1 MPRGIEID
9 WVVVRI
15 HTIRR
20 IIAIAV
26 TAVLTTV
33 LLAFAYNRM
42 HLPPQAVARK
52 AIEQAEHSQAN
63 LEEKGTPQAWRSEA
77 ELGAAELEDARSAYT
92 REEWEEAAR
101 LARQAR
107 QRFEAILGIG
117 TGEVAGAGQIFSL
130 KGRVSVQRAGKTAW
144 EPARERMPLF
154 NGDFVRTGNDG
165 SAEILLADG
174 TIYRVA
180 PDSLLE
186 IHHQARTSSEG
197 KVKMVV
203 GRLKVFT
210 ASSASTVATDATE
223 TSVERD
229 SRVAVD
235 VNSSDRRTVVAA
247 YAGRARVR
255 GRGGSSLVLHSQE
268 RVAAAPDGKLGT
280 KGRIPAPPRPVSP
293 ENNVSFDLS
302 EDPVIT
308 LEWALPPGTVASHL
322 QVSRSSRFPASA
334 LDVDDPA
341 RSKNT
346 ARLKGILRGTYYWRV
361 AALDEE
367 GVSSEWSPVRRF
379 RLTTSGHGLPMEDH
393 TPPELEV
400 EPARQMGQL
409 FIIEGRTEVGATVTI
424 NDEPVDVDADGH
436 FRKAI
441 EVADDGWNDLVVAAV
456 DPAGNRTERR
466 QRVFVEVY

>member
-26 TAVLTTV
+26 TAVLATV
-33 LLAFAYNRM
+33 LLAFAYSRM
-42 HLPPQAVARK
+42 HLPPQALARK
-52 AIEQAEHSQAN
+52 AIEQAEQSRAE
-63 LEEKGTPQAWRSEA
+63 LEEKGVPEAWRE
-77 ELGAAELEDARSAYT
+77 EVRTGTRELEDARSAYAGE
-92 REEWEEAAR
+92 RWDEATR

-107 QRFEAILGIG
+107 QRFEAILGAEP
-117 TGEVAGAGQIFSL
+117 GEVAGVGQIFSL
-130 KGRVSVQRAGKTAW
+130 RGRVSVQRAGKTAW

-154 NGDFVRTGNDG
+154 NGDFVRTGGDG

-174 TIYRVA
+174 TLYRIA

-186 IHHQARTSSEG
+186 IHERSRSASQG

-210 ASSASTVATDATE
+210 TSSSSTVTTEAVE

-235 VNSSDRRTVVAA
+235 VSGADRRTVVAA
-247 YAGRARVR
+247 YAGQARVK

-268 RVAAAPDGKLGT
+268 RVAAKPDGVLGA
-280 KGRIPAPPRPVSP
+280 KGKIPSPPRPLGP

-302 EDPVIT
+302 RNPVIT
-308 LEWALPPGTVASHL
+308 LEWELPPGAVASHL
-322 QVSRSSRFPASA
+322 QVSRSSRFATGA

-341 RSKNT
+341 RQKTT

-361 AALDEE
+361 AAVDGD

-379 RLTTSGHGLPMEDH
+379 RLTTSGHGFPLEDH
-393 TPPELEV
+393 TPPELQV

-409 FIIEGRTEVGATVTI
+409 FIVEGTTEPGATVTI
-424 NDEPVDVDADGH
+424 NGEPVDVDAGGH

-441 EVADDGWNDLVVAAV
+441 EVLSDGWNELVVAAV